1 MVTHSTESHKEPVKP
16 LLACFTTN
24 NGSFSETHSPVRPR
38 SALKQ
43 GTASAGQ
50 GLSPSAK
57 SYLPGAIRPS
67 GGSGNDAGE
76 RGQEQP
82 RHTLQLQRRALE
94 GVGGGEGTVTRQ
106 PFSML
111 PQRPLAG
118 QPLPFLQKGN
128 SADFSKEANTLPRW
142 LKKMEKET
150 LLLRL

>member
-1 MVTHSTESHKEPVKP
+1 M
-16 LLACFTTN
+16 
-24 NGSFSETHSPVRPR
+24 RPR

-128 SADFSKEANTLPRW
+128 SADFSKDANTLPRW
-142 LKKMEKET
+142 LKKTEKET
-150 LLLRL
+150 LKLS

>member
-94 GVGGGEGTVTRQ
+94 GVGGGRGPLHVSHFLCCPSAPLQGSHCHSSKKVTALISLRRQ
-106 PFSML
+106 IL
-111 PQRPLAG
+111 CLG
-118 QPLPFLQKGN
+118 G
-128 SADFSKEANTLPRW
+128 
-142 LKKMEKET
+142 
-150 LLLRL
+150 

>member
-82 RHTLQLQRRALE
+82 RHTLQLQRRAL
-94 GVGGGEGTVTRQ
+94 GGGWGGGRGDRYT
-106 PFSML
+106 
-111 PQRPLAG
+111 
-118 QPLPFLQKGN
+118 
-128 SADFSKEANTLPRW
+128 SAIFYAAPAPPCGAAVAIPPKR
-142 LKKMEKET
+142 
-150 LLLRL
+150 

>member
-94 GVGGGEGTVTRQ
+94 GVGGERGPLHVSHFLCCPSAPLQGSHCHSSKKVTALISLRRQ
-106 PFSML
+106 IL
-111 PQRPLAG
+111 CLG
-118 QPLPFLQKGN
+118 G
-128 SADFSKEANTLPRW
+128 
-142 LKKMEKET
+142 
-150 LLLRL
+150 

>member
-82 RHTLQLQRRALE
+82 RHTLQLQRRAPG
-94 GVGGGEGTVTRQ
+94 GVGGGGERGPLHVSHFLCCPSAPLRGSRCHSSKKVTALISLRRQ
-106 PFSML
+106 IL
-111 PQRPLAG
+111 CLCG
-118 QPLPFLQKGN
+118 
-128 SADFSKEANTLPRW
+128 
-142 LKKMEKET
+142 
-150 LLLRL
+150 

>member
-82 RHTLQLQRRALE
+82 RHTLQLQRRAPG

-128 SADFSKEANTLPRW
+128 SADFSKEANTLPMW
-142 LKKMEKET
+142 LKKTEKET